1 MIVTGKSQEAL
12 QKVKEVMQEFLKP
25 RGLEFNEKKT
35 RIIHIKEGFDFLGFR
50 ISRKS
55 INPKL
60 NNMNGQETVLI
71 IEPSKKGIDKIKE
84 RISRIIARGIPI
96 ERIISDLNPVLRG

>member
-1 MIVTGKSQEAL
+1 MNQRFI
-12 QKVKEVMQEFLKP
+12 
-25 RGLEFNEKKT
+25 EFNEKKT
-35 RIIHIKEGFDFLGFR
+35 KIVHIKEGFDFLGFG

-60 NNMNGQETVLI
+60 NKINDQKTVLI

-84 RISRIIARGIPI
+84 RISQIIAKGSPI